1 MCSSQELVYNSREAT
16 RIMSEAISDFAKRFS
31 AASWLTSS
39 PPSRQLSDF
48 PIHIATSDQANYD
61 RLSLDPKYQHFV
73 RIPDRIVCCLDY
85 FRIPVDRIAATR
97 ILHAY
102 YLFIGIVDNAI
113 DSAETNTAE
122 LVFDQLETLVPA
134 NQSNLSEVGL
144 VTEYFKSHLSQD
156 LRPTVLDKL
165 RTLNEKVIG
174 ERCASSIDSYIQRR
188 KDVGYLTAE
197 LSYLLIRPLLDRD
210 HHRLRIF
217 MARVGEVGCLVDSVI
232 DLGADRKHGLL
243 SFRPDIRCR
252 VKLLFSALLNG
263 LAIAFRHPRLAGL
276 FLQAIA
282 DNVRDRFRMNSRIQ
296 SVRKRK
302 SEDALAD

>member
-1 MCSSQELVYNSREAT
+1 
-16 RIMSEAISDFAKRFS
+16 MSEAISDFAKRVS
-31 AASWLTSS
+31 TASWLTSLPS
-39 PPSRQLSDF
+39 SRQLSDF
-48 PIHIATSDQANYD
+48 PIHIATSGQANYD
-61 RLSLDPKYQHFV
+61 RLSLDPKYRHFV
-73 RIPDRIVCCLDY
+73 RIPGRIVCCLDY

-113 DSAETNTAE
+113 DSGETNIAA
-122 LVFDQLETLVPA
+122 LVFDQLETPA
-134 NQSNLSEVGL
+134 NQSNLSDVGL
-144 VTEYFKSHLSQD
+144 VTEYLKSHLTQD

-165 RTLNEKVIG
+165 RTLNEKVIE
-174 ERCASSIDSYIQRR
+174 ERSANSIDSYIQKR

-197 LSYLLIRPLLDRD
+197 LSYILIRPLLDRD
-210 HHRLRIF
+210 HHRLRVF

-232 DLGADRKHGLL
+232 DLGADRKRGLL
-243 SFRPDIRCR
+243 SFRPNIRCR

-263 LAIAFRHPRLAGL
+263 LAVAFKHPRLAGL

-282 DNVRDRFRMNSRIQ
+282 DNVGDRVRMNSRIQ

-302 SEDALAD
+302 SEGVLAD